1 MSMAWRVAVGL
12 LIAAIIGLAVYYALT
27 SNAQPS
33 PEELLARVESS
44 HPTWQSYYEDIKDQI
59 GAGPVAQWQGRLTEV
74 RIAGGEVEVKFSLAG
89 PWADRHVA
97 IPVLLRDARG
107 EMMRESRVRFEGDSV
122 TYTFPTDASKPWI
135 ELQSPEGTRRV
146 ALPESGVWANPETE

>member
-12 LIAAIIGLAVYYALT
+12 LIAAIIGLAAYYALT

-33 PEELLARVESS
+33 PEELLARVERS

-74 RIAGGEVEVKFSLAG
+74 RIAGGEVEVTFSLAG

-107 EMMRESRVRFEGDSV
+107 EMMRESGVRFEGNSV
-122 TYTFPTDASKPWI
+122 TYTFSTDAAKPWI

-146 ALPESGVWANPETE
+146 ALPESGVWSAIEKQ